1 MPRRKNKNS
10 YIRRIFILLSSN
22 LLRLLILCFLIFQFQ
37 NRIYS
42 QHLALSP
49 QYLLKQMSQQLID
62 GKPDILYFSD
72 TNHSNF
78 KLLSVYTA
86 LVKQITEI
94 APEYNCVFLEVD
106 QQIFQPEIDA
116 FMSGKKSWQDSVGIA
131 QKYWEKITGRSYKQA
146 PELFLNRMR
155 ELDLKVF
162 AVDWPD
168 DSSES
173 KTMKNLFSEGFSR
186 DRVSLQKAFELGV
199 NVRNSVMAQNIYQI
213 LNMKDEQGKSV
224 CVKTLM
230 FIGGLHLAED
240 IVMPMGRQK
249 YQSIASHPTLKN
261 SSQKAHEILDCNNLG
276 SMSSIENL
284 EQCNQIRSSEIHSV
298 NIEDLFQQGEFFSI
312 TSAIS
317 ASQTAGNQLSTFP
330 KIQYNIMVLPWD
342 SWISTVFFRLNFE

>member
-1 MPRRKNKNS
+1 MKCQEEKIKNN
-10 YIRRIFILLSSN
+10 YIISINFILSSLN
-22 LLRLLILCFLIFQFQ
+22 SLRFLVFTIVVFQFQ
-37 NRIYS
+37 NRVHS
-42 QHLALSP
+42 QHLVLNP

-72 TNHSNF
+72 TGHSNF
-78 KLLSVYTA
+78 RLLSVYTA
-86 LVKQITEI
+86 LAKQITEI
-94 APEYNCVFLEVD
+94 APEYNCVFLEAD

-116 FMSGKKSWQDSVGIA
+116 FMSGEKSWQDSVGIA
-131 QKYWEKITGRSYKQA
+131 QKHWEKITGRPYKQA
-146 PELFLNRMR
+146 PEPFLNRMR

-173 KTMKNLFSEGFSR
+173 KTMKSLFSKGFSG
-186 DRVSLQKAFELGV
+186 DRISLQKAFELGV
-199 NVRNSVMAQNIYQI
+199 NVRNSIMAQNIYQI
-213 LNMKDEQGKSV
+213 LSMKDEQGKPV

-261 SSQKAHEILDCNNLG
+261 YSQKAHEILDCNNL
-276 SMSSIENL
+276 SSISSIENL
-284 EQCNQIRSSEIHSV
+284 EQCNQIKSPEIHSV
-298 NIEDLFQQGEFFSI
+298 SIEDLFRQGDFFSI

-317 ASQTAGNQLSTFP
+317 ASQTAGNQLLTFP
-330 KIQYNIMVLPWD
+330 KIQYNIMVLLWD
-342 SWISTVFFRLNFE
+342 